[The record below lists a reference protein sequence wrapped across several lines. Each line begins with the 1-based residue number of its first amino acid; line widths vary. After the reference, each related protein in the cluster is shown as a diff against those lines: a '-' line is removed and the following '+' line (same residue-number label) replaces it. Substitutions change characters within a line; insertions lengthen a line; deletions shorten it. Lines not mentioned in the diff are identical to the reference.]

1 MLGTCLSLTL
11 DCAST
16 TAAFQVMFT
25 SQTNRKYRS
34 TLKKREIHKMKQG
47 CPLPE
52 IETTGSWK
60 HVNSMLYAIRVPN
73 IWDVH
78 KLSTSHKPIVS
89 APLSTSRIPA
99 ISAGHVPY
107 TNYITTTTTT
117 TNTAT
122 TSTTTTLH
130 YTTLHYTTLHY
141 TTLHQLHYT
150 RVHYTR
156 SHDNYNYNYTT
167 LQLQLQLHHTTPH

>member
-130 YTTLHYTTLHY
+130 YITLHYITLHYTNYTTLECTTQDHTTTTTTTTLHY
-141 TTLHQLHYT
+141 
-150 RVHYTR
+150 
-156 SHDNYNYNYTT
+156 NYNYNYTT
-167 LQLQLQLHHTTPH
+167 LHHTN